1 MWGKNMNRKGELQTS
16 HISSNLRIW
25 QSYSRVPQILN
36 LLCAWYSWKYGARL
50 GSEPLKFLY
59 SAYLY
64 NTQAASWCPKGKQLH
79 LYRCTARVLL
89 GSRNKKKTW
98 VLHCAKRWLIERHCA
113 SNSGGVCGPF
123 LHMIATSLGNR
134 PPVVIPIINHF
145 WLGFTNCFFRFFPLR
160 FRTPQYPKFQPKNL
174 VQCRFSAESIH
185 FGCSIPQKD
194 IVGT

>member
-1 MWGKNMNRKGELQTS
+1 MCLVW
-16 HISSNLRIW
+16 
-25 QSYSRVPQILN
+25 
-36 LLCAWYSWKYGARL
+36 L
-50 GSEPLKFLY
+50 GVCCPPWFLY

-89 GSRNKKKTW
+89 GSRNKKKPW

-123 LHMIATSLGNR
+123 LHMIATSPGNR
-134 PPVVIPIINHF
+134 PPVVIPMINHF
-145 WLGFTNCFFRFFPLR
+145 WLGFTNCFFLFFPLR